1 MAYTYDDF
9 LTKLNQSGLQGQ
21 FSQADMDTAL
31 LYPEFGMSM
40 ISAKQNYANAQT
52 QEGRDMAN
60 ALAEQLRSS
69 YGNYVG
75 GGDGSAYLNM
85 GRKPS
90 DYQSKYGSAIDD
102 AINSLNNYGDFSYG
116 PAPVYQSRYDEKMQ
130 GLLNDMLNRQPHLYN
145 LETDPVWQNYKK
157 QYTREGQRATADTL
171 AQVAT
176 MTGGMPSSY
185 AVNAAQQAGDY
196 YMSQMTDM
204 IPQLYQ
210 QSYERY
216 LNEYNMKQ
224 NDLAAVQSMEQMDY
238 GKYQDQLQQYNT
250 DRDLAYNLWQ
260 DEYNMLAN
268 NIGVMQGQDATEYDR
283 FLTNLDWNAQQQ
295 AIYREQQAQAAQNAA
310 AQVDAMI
317 AAGGRPSAGL
327 IAQSGYNQEYV
338 DAMTAYYAQQAALAA
353 AKGSGSGG
361 TYDKDIRKQVDAML
375 EKGVMPPDN
384 MLLAAGYQPE
394 YIAAMLQGGPSTQS
408 IIREVFESGMTPEEY
423 ALTFPNKVNDFKLFV
438 QTYNDMLPQL
448 QLNAAREDAGITNL
462 GTQYNQT
469 QYNLFMEELNTQK
482 DKNQIAAWIAEAVLQ
497 NNITIEQGDALN
509 KKYGITK
516 EEDE

>member
-90 DYQSKYGSAIDD
+90 DYRSKYGSAIDD
-102 AINSLNNYGDFSYG
+102 AIADLNNYDDFSYG

-130 GLLNDMLNRQPHLYN
+130 GLLNDVLNRQPHLYN

-283 FLTNLDWNAQQQ
+283 FLTDLDWNAQQQ

-338 DAMTAYYAQQAALAA
+338 DAMAAYYAQQAALAA
-353 AKGSGSGG
+353 AKGSGGGGGSLTASQKEARALVDAILKMGKTPEPELLEAANYPPSYIDGMLATYGTSGG
-361 TYDKDIRKQVDAML
+361 PLTYQD
-375 EKGVMPPDN
+375 
-384 MLLAAGYQPE
+384 LL
-394 YIAAMLQGGPSTQS
+394 
-408 IIREVFESGMTPEEY
+408 
-423 ALTFPNKVNDFKLFV
+423 
-438 QTYNDMLPQL
+438 
-448 QLNAAREDAGITNL
+448 DAGIEDPKRAKEWAKLLGIDATESTEDDEEPKPVLGMNANL
-462 GTQYNQT
+462 PLSTLMTQAGNMMAT
-469 QYNLFMEELNTQK
+469 G
-482 DKNQIAAWIAEAVLQ
+482 
-497 NNITIEQGDALN
+497 NNIGAAEYLILAYEGGALTEAQLERTLN
-509 KKYGITK
+509 QLGLKDVLVF
-516 EEDE
+516 E

>member
-75 GGDGSAYLNM
+75 GGDGSAYLNL

-283 FLTNLDWNAQQQ
+283 FLTDLDWNAQQQ

-310 AQVDAMI
+310 AQVDAML
-317 AAGGRPSAGL
+317 AAGSRPSAGL
-327 IAQSGYNQEYV
+327 VAQSGYNQEYV
-338 DAMTAYYAQQAALAA
+338 DGMAAYYAQQAALAA
-353 AKGSGSGG
+353 AKGSGGG
-361 TYDKDIRKQVDAML
+361 GGS
-375 EKGVMPPDN
+375 KGGSSSD
-384 MLLAAGYQPE
+384 GE
-394 YIAAMLQGGPSTQS
+394 EESTQS
-408 IIREVFESGMTPEEY
+408 VFEMIYANGWDPADYWYTTGGAGTAATVEAFVNNYNRWLEGKRPAEEPENAPATTTGTNANLPLSTLMTQAGNMMASGNNIGAAEY
-423 ALTFPNKVNDFKLFV
+423 LIMAAQGGALTEA
-438 QTYNDMLPQL
+438 QL
-448 QLNAAREDAGITNL
+448 ERVLNQLGLTD
-462 GTQYNQT
+462 
-469 QYNLFMEELNTQK
+469 
-482 DKNQIAAWIAEAVLQ
+482 VLAF
-497 NNITIEQGDALN
+497 E
-509 KKYGITK
+509 
-516 EEDE
+516 

>member
-9 LTKLNQSGLQGQ
+9 LTRLNQSGLQGQ

-75 GGDGSAYLNM
+75 GGDGSAYLSQ

-130 GLLNDMLNRQPHLYN
+130 GLLNEMLNRQPHLYN

-250 DRDLAYNLWQ
+250 DRNLAYNLWQ

-283 FLTNLDWNAQQQ
+283 FLTDLDWNAQQQ

-338 DAMTAYYAQQAALAA
+338 DAMAAYYAQQAALAA
-353 AKGSGSGG
+353 AKGIGSEVRERSSSDG
-361 TYDKDIRKQVDAML
+361 
-375 EKGVMPPDN
+375 E
-384 MLLAAGYQPE
+384 E
-394 YIAAMLQGGPSTQS
+394 ESTQS
-408 IIREVFESGMTPEEY
+408 VFEMIYANGWDPADYWYTTGGAGTAANVEAFVNNYNRWLKGKQPADEEAAQSQAVGVGSPTAGQRNVVMSEVNRMVAAGNPYGAAERLIMAAQSGIISMDE
-423 ALTFPNKVNDFKLFV
+423 LDKLA
-438 QTYNDMLPQL
+438 QS
-448 QLNAAREDAGITNL
+448 L
-462 GTQYNQT
+462 G
-469 QYNLFMEELNTQK
+469 
-482 DKNQIAAWIAEAVLQ
+482 V
-497 NNITIEQGDALN
+497 GDILA
-509 KKYGITK
+509 Y
-516 EEDE
+516 E